1 MKYKIGERKRKMG
14 RCFFWKAKED
24 VLQAKEYD
32 EDDYE
37 IVGWWTYTKMLRDI
51 YLLTLLHYFI
61 TIFDVVQII

>member
-37 IVGWWTYTKMLRDI
+37 IVGW
-51 YLLTLLHYFI
+51 
-61 TIFDVVQII
+61 